1 MTIDSDMAALVGF
14 VCEAF
19 FYGFYTVLFALS
31 VYLMFNGPR
40 GGTDVNKP
48 ILVISVF
55 LFLCCS
61 THFALEFSHFYE
73 VLATTG
79 VKRFADETKVLVG
92 ADLLISITDFVGEL
106 ILIYRCWLLWSKNYW
121 IIMLPCLTAV
131 AGPVC
136 VSEVFHLLLHI
147 HTASP
152 AAAAMAP
159 TSLVP

>member
-19 FYGFYTVLFALS
+19 FYGAVSAADWRGKLIANLSLGFYTVLFALS

-61 THFALEFSHFYE
+61 THFALEFSHFY
-73 VLATTG
+73 
-79 VKRFADETKVLVG
+79 KVLVC
-92 ADLLISITDFVGEL
+92 ATLYQS
-106 ILIYRCWLLWSKNYW
+106 YA
-121 IIMLPCLTAV
+121 IIDHPL
-131 AGPVC
+131 GNHRRQ
-136 VSEVFHLLLHI
+136 EVRRRDKS
-147 HTASP
+147 TRWR
-152 AAAAMAP
+152 
-159 TSLVP
+159 